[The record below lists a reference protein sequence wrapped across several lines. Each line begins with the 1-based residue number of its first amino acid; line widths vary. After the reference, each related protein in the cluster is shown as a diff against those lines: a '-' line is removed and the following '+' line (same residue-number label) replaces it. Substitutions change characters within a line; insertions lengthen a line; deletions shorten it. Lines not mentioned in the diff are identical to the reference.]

1 MIALIDETI
10 DVESVRRAVDDPGFG
25 AVLVFEGVGR
35 NTFDGRAVAALE
47 YEAYAA
53 MAVPVMTE
61 ISEEAARRWG
71 ARVAIVHRTGRVEIG
86 EPSVVIA
93 VGTPHRAACYE
104 ASRFAIDTLKQRV
117 PIWKKEIYADG
128 HAWKANAPTST

>member
-1 MIALIDETI
+1 MIELVDERIDI
-10 DVESVRRAVDDPGFG
+10 ESVRRTVDDPSFG

-35 NTFDGRAVAALE
+35 DNFEGRAVDALE
-47 YEAYAA
+47 YEAYAE
-53 MAVPVMTE
+53 MAVPAMAG
-61 ISEEAARRWG
+61 IAQEAADRWG
-71 ARVAIVHRTGRVEIG
+71 ARVSIVHRTGRVEIG

-104 ASRFAIDTLKQRV
+104 ASRFAIDALKQRV
-117 PIWKKEIYADG
+117 PIWKKEIYTDG